1 MATKKKKKST
11 TGHQSYSSN
20 IQHTIN
26 GNIPYIP
33 PVTGTYKVTTSGG
46 TGTIKM
52 PAGTVVN
59 PDTLINHTS
68 TGKLSFI
75 TPNQSNIN
83 WNIGVSNGHT
93 QHINVDPNGVW
104 TIHQPSP
111 TYKCN
116 VCKKKKPYFA
126 ITYEGYNKNTTRR
139 ICKPCYT
146 KKMDKIFGIKG
157 GKVEKLLYENK
168 EDSTK

>member
-1 MATKKKKKST
+1 MWNPWKYVMAKKKKKST
-11 TGHQSYSSN
+11 IT
-20 IQHTIN
+20 HTIN

-33 PVTGTYKVTTSGG
+33 PVAGTYKITTSGSN

-59 PDTLINHTS
+59 SATLINNTS
-68 TGKLSFI
+68 TGKLNFI
-75 TPNQSNIN
+75 PPNQNNGN

-93 QHINVDPNGVW
+93 QHINVDPNGIW
-104 TIHQPSP
+104 TIYQPNP

-116 VCKKKKPYFA
+116 VCKKKKTFFA

-157 GKVEKLLYENK
+157 EKVEKLLYENE